1 MTNPANTADSEK
13 AALITQLSQ
22 AGIKHTPENIVRI
35 TKRSDGKIV
44 FLELGNIKSGMQ
56 HILSKAAQFAEI
68 GIDID
73 EIPDAVMTAIIEGEV
88 VGTQGKLSETPRQ
101 IYKFV
106 FKGEFKYMAITV
118 SDNGYIVG
126 ANPRSRLR

>member
-13 AALITQLSQ
+13 AALIAELTQ

-35 TKRSDGKIV
+35 AKRSDGKIV